1 MRAVDCRKGGTPVSI
16 ASIGDGAGS
25 RRWTRALAGTALRG
39 SECPVVLFV
48 EDQPMV
54 RYTVAEHLADAGY
67 SVVQAGSGEDA
78 LALLPAL
85 PVIYASAYSYV
96 TPRQVP
102 GSMMLDKPYPPE
114 ALEALLG

>member
-1 MRAVDCRKGGTPVSI
+1 MPVSV

-25 RRWTRALAGTALRG
+25 RRWTGALAGTALREA
-39 SECPVVLFV
+39 ECPVVLFV
-48 EDQPMV
+48 EDQLTV

-67 SVVQAGSGEDA
+67 AVVQAGSGEDA